1 MPRGPLAETPTER
14 GAGQEV
20 IWRPLGGACVIR
32 VGKGNVIRLLV
43 AGRERKSDALDEAL
57 GDGGQRASGDVILI
71 RGEAGESLILVDR
84 EGEPCL
90 LAGVPSRS
98 KAEVRPDVC
107 ALHAVAGFEI
117 GFLRGGI
124 IDSDIVNGTEAHS
137 LGVGGILIGHVASTS
152 TSIHGKFRC
161 QLVGQHHHGIIGL
174 PVAICVTLE

>member
-43 AGRERKSDALDEAL
+43 AGRERQRDALDEAL

-71 RGEAGESLILVDR
+71 WGKAGVPLVLVDR
-84 EGEPCL
+84 EGESGL

-98 KAEVRPDVC
+98 EAEVRPNVC

-117 GFLRGGI
+117 GFLRGSI
-124 IDSDIVNGTEAHS
+124 TDPDIVNGTQAHR
-137 LGVGGILIGHVASTS
+137 LGVGGILIGHVASTGPG
-152 TSIHGKFRC
+152 IHRKFRC
-161 QLVGQHHHGIIGL
+161 QLVGHHHHGIIGL
-174 PVAICVTLE
+174 PSLIYSALE